1 MLDHRE
7 METLIAIVD
16 GQSFD
21 NAARQLN
28 ISPGA
33 VSQRIK
39 SLENRIGHSVLVR
52 STPPQ
57 TTEVGKQV
65 LSYARRMLLLQ
76 NELSLAL
83 KQDTDRNSLS
93 LAIAVNHDSLSCWF
107 MEVVEGFSDQPQ
119 LSFDIRTSNTISTQE
134 LLRNG
139 DVIAAITS
147 KANHIGG
154 CKTRYLG
161 QLEYVPVCSPA
172 YFERYFKAGVGKEQ
186 LDLAPVAIFD
196 RDDDLVDR
204 FLSLYDVKH
213 KQQRTHYFPS
223 SHVLLDAV
231 KHGLAWTMLPKLL
244 MESRRDKSEIVTFD
258 PQSIFVELYWNTW
271 EQTSEIISKIEKQV
285 LTIADKK
292 LVHSCNVS

>member
-7 METLIAIVD
+7 IETLIAIVD

-21 NAARQLN
+21 NAARHLH

-52 STPPQ
+52 SNPPQ
-57 TTEVGKQV
+57 TTEVGKQI
-65 LSYARRMLLLQ
+65 LSYARRMFLLQ
-76 NELSLAL
+76 NELNLAL
-83 KQDTDRNSLS
+83 KHDTTNTSLS

-107 MEVVEGFSDQPQ
+107 MDVVDHFSDRPN
-119 LSFDIRTSNTISTQE
+119 LSFDIRTSNTVSTQE
-134 LLRNG
+134 LLKSG
-139 DVIAAITS
+139 EVVAAITS

-161 QLEYVPVCSPA
+161 QLEYLPVCSPP
-172 YFERYFKAGVGKEQ
+172 FSKRYFSDGISKEQ
-186 LDLAPVAIFD
+186 LNLAPVAIFD
-196 RDDDLVDR
+196 RDDDLVDKY
-204 FLSLYDVKH
+204 LSHYGVER

-231 KHGLAWTMLPKLL
+231 RRGIAWTMLPKLL
-244 MESRRDKSEIVTFD
+244 VDELLDTAELVTMA
-258 PQSIFVELYWNTW
+258 PQPMLVDLHWNTW
-271 EQTSEIISKIEKQV
+271 EQSSAIISIIERRVLQV
-285 LTIADKK
+285 ANRK
-292 LVHSCNVS
+292 LLQIN

>member
-1 MLDHRE
+1 MLDHKE

-21 NAARQLN
+21 NAARHLH

-52 STPPQ
+52 STPPKA
-57 TTEVGKQV
+57 TEVGKQI

-76 NELSLAL
+76 NEMNLAL
-83 KQDTDRNSLS
+83 KHDKDSDSLS

-107 MEVVEGFSDQPQ
+107 MDVLDQFSDRPN
-119 LSFDIRTSNTISTQE
+119 LCFDIRTSNTVSTQA
-134 LLRNG
+134 LLKSG
-139 DVIAAITS
+139 EVIAAITS

-161 QLEYVPVCSPA
+161 QLEYLPVCSQL
-172 YFERYFKAGVGKEQ
+172 YCDHYFKNGIGKEQ
-186 LDLAPVAIFD
+186 LASAPVAIFD

-204 FLSLYDVKH
+204 YLSTH
-213 KQQRTHYFPS
+213 GAERKQHRTHYLPS
-223 SHVLLDAV
+223 SHALLDAV
-231 KHGLAWTMLPKLL
+231 TRGNAWTMLPKLL
-244 MESRRDKSEIVTFD
+244 IEEHLRSSALIPLSPD
-258 PQSIFVELYWNTW
+258 SIFVELYWNTW
-271 EQTSEIISKIEKQV
+271 EQESEIVAQLERTV
-285 LTIADKK
+285 LSLAQRK
-292 LVHSCNVS
+292 LVQP